1 MKPSNQIT
9 WFVEMQGVTLCS
21 RDRNV
26 RRSIPYPHA
35 GLWALIANGNYNS
48 SRATEMMSILMSVA
62 GPEAEYEVGETLAE
76 WRRAGL
82 LCED

>member
-1 MKPSNQIT
+1 MKPSIQVT
-9 WFVEMQGVTLCS
+9 WFVEMQGVTLYS
-21 RDRNV
+21 RDTKV
-26 RRSIPYPHA
+26 RRSIPYPYA
-35 GLWALIANGNYNS
+35 GLWALIADGNYNP